1 VRPQVSAIAAEAGLH
16 PLVEAVV
23 EAAPDGL
30 VVVSACG
37 RITVLNAQTEHLF
50 GYPRAELLGQSIE
63 TLIPARFRS
72 DHTQLRSTYLR
83 APITRPMGNG
93 LTLHGDARTAASFQL
108 RSV

>member
-1 VRPQVSAIAAEAGLH
+1 MRPQVSAIAAEAGFH

-23 EAAPDGL
+23 EATPDAL

-37 RITVLNAQTEHLF
+37 RITVLNAQTERLF

-72 DHTQLRSTYLR
+72 DHPQLRSTYLR
-83 APITRPMGNG
+83 APITRPMGSG
-93 LTLHGDARTAASFQL
+93 LTLHPTQGRQRVS
-108 RSV
+108 S